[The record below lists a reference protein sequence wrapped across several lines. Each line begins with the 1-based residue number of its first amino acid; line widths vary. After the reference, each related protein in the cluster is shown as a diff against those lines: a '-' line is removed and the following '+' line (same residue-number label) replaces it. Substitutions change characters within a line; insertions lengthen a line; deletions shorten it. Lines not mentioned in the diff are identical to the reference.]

1 MKEKVRKNIID
12 KELVN
17 PGDSLVVGVSGGHD
31 SMSLMYILN
40 DLKEEFGYK
49 LMIAHVDHGVRGDMA
64 RRDMDF
70 VENQAEK
77 LGLKFYGRQVDM
89 DGYAREHN
97 ISSEEAG
104 RILRYSFFRDIL
116 KEEGQGKIVVGHNRN
131 DQAETLIMRFI
142 RGTGIDGLKG
152 MDYEY
157 KDIIRPILN
166 ITREEIEAYIEDEG
180 IPVVIDHT
188 NLENIYTR
196 NKVRLDLIPYIEKEF
211 NPNFINV
218 LWTLSENAA
227 GDVKFLDDY
236 TQEAYQRN
244 LIVADDQRIELE
256 IEGIKSENIAIAQRI
271 MRLALENLLGSLQGF
286 GEVHIADMIDL
297 LMSARTGKAID
308 LPNDIKVYIDY
319 NKLIISRGKKEV
331 EIAGDYSYELK
342 LGSNKLEEIG
352 LELKLEILDL
362 DDYKQEEN
370 KSNIKVFDYD
380 KLKGRLYIRNRRPGD
395 RFRPLGM
402 KGSKK
407 IKDYFIDEK
416 ISREKRNQLPLLVD
430 EKSIIWVLEHRISD
444 TYKIDRDSERLLV
457 VEIVKKSKECRV

>member
-1 MKEKVRKNIID
+1 MKEKVRRNIIEN
-12 KELVN
+12 KLVDL
-17 PGDSLVVGVSGGHD
+17 GDSLVVGVSGGHD
-31 SMSLMYILN
+31 SMSLMYILD

-49 LMIAHVDHGVRGDMA
+49 LIIAHVDHGVRGDLA
-64 RRDMDF
+64 RRDRDF
-70 VENQAEK
+70 VESQARK
-77 LGLKFYGRQVDM
+77 LGLDFYSRQVDM
-89 DGYAREHN
+89 DGYAKEHN

-104 RILRYSFFRDIL
+104 RILRYGFFRDIL
-116 KEEGQGKIVVGHNRN
+116 KEEVQGKIVVGHNRN

-166 ITREEIEAYIEDEG
+166 ITREEIENYIDEEN

-218 LWTLSENAA
+218 LWTLSKNAA
-227 GDVKFLDDY
+227 KDAEFLDAY
-236 TQEAYQRN
+236 TEEAYQRN
-244 LIVADDQRIELE
+244 LIMADDERIELD
-256 IEGIKSENIAIAQRI
+256 IEGIKSENIAISQRLI
-271 MRLALENLLGSLQGF
+271 RLALEKLVGSLQGF
-286 GEVHIADMIDL
+286 GEVHISDVIDL
-297 LMSARTGKAID
+297 LMSARTGKSIN
-308 LPNDIKVYIDY
+308 LPNKIKVSIDY
-319 NKLIISRGKKEV
+319 DRLVISKGEKKVKIPE
-331 EIAGDYSYELK
+331 EYSYELK
-342 LGSNKLEEIG
+342 IGTNKLEKIG
-352 LELKLEILDL
+352 LNLKLEVVDL
-362 DDYKQEEN
+362 EDYKQKEI
-370 KSNIKVFDYD
+370 SPNIRAFDYK
-380 KLKGRLYIRNRRPGD
+380 KLRGSLSIRNRRPGD

-430 EKSIIWVLEHRISD
+430 EEEIIWVINHRISD
-444 TYKIDRDSERLLV
+444 AYKIDSKSKKILLV
-457 VEIVKKSKECRV
+457 EIIRT

>member
-1 MKEKVRKNIID
+1 MREKVRRNIIEN
-12 KELVN
+12 KLIEA
-17 PGDSLVVGVSGGHD
+17 GDSLVVGVSGGHD

-40 DLKEEFGYK
+40 DLKEEFGYE
-49 LMIAHVDHGVRGDMA
+49 LLIAHVDHGVRGDLA

-70 VENQAEK
+70 VEGQARE
-77 LGLKFYGRQVDM
+77 LGLKFYARQVDM

-104 RILRYSFFRDIL
+104 RILRYGFFREIL

-166 ITREEIEAYIEDEG
+166 IKREEIESYIREQE

-218 LWTLSENAA
+218 LWTLSKNASKDA
-227 GDVKFLDDY
+227 EFLEEY
-236 TQEAYQRN
+236 TVEAYQRN
-244 LIVADDQRIELE
+244 LIFSDSKRVELE
-256 IEGIKSENIAIAQRI
+256 IEGIKSENIAISQRI
-271 MRLALENLLGSLQGF
+271 LRLALENLLGSLQGF
-286 GEVHIADMIDL
+286 GEIHIADIIEL
-297 LMSARTGKAID
+297 LVSAKTGKRID
-308 LPNDIKVYIDY
+308 LPNDIGVSIDY
-319 NKLIISRGKKEV
+319 GRLIISKGEERLKIPEKF
-331 EIAGDYSYELK
+331 SYELK
-342 LGSNKLEEIG
+342 LGANKLEEIG
-352 LELKLEILDL
+352 LNLRLETLDL
-362 DDYKQEEN
+362 KDYSQEEVRP
-370 KSNIKVFDYD
+370 NIKVFDYE
-380 KLKGRLYIRNRRPGD
+380 KLKGKLYIRNRRPGD

-416 ISREKRNQLPLLVD
+416 ISRQERDQLPLLVD
-430 EKSIIWVLEHRISD
+430 EENIIWVLENRISD
-444 TYKIDRDSERLLV
+444 AYKIGKDTKKLLLV
-457 VEIVKKSKECRV
+457 EKIIK